1 MEIAWKKLPTTF
13 DEPKAHYHKGG
24 VEINVIISGGYTAE
38 VNGEVVDMKKGDF
51 LIVYPES
58 TLRNIKAEEGT
69 ELIVVKAPSVPQDK
83 FDVEQQV
90 LTSSTRWS

>member
-1 MEIAWKKLPTTF
+1 VEIAWKKLPTTF